1 MRPARADR
9 DPRKKRGRAVAH
21 VLAGAW
27 RPEPAPLVS
36 EELLCEAAPRLL
48 ESGSAAL
55 AWWRLRASPLRSSP
69 AGFDFQ
75 QSYRLNT
82 LEAALQEREIG
93 ESVARLRSAGIE
105 PLLGKGWAAARL
117 YPAPGMRPRGDVDL
131 YVTAEQYLIA
141 ADALRTEQGAEYRV
155 DLHRGFADLD
165 DRNPRDLHDRASRV
179 RIDGTEVLVF
189 SPEDHL
195 RLLSLH
201 LLRHGA
207 WRSLWLCDV
216 AAAVESLPTDFD
228 WEYLGQGAPR
238 RTQWVACVLALAGQ
252 LLEARTDGVP
262 AAWKQDVPSWMV
274 ATVLREWGGP
284 SLPHGRREPMATS
297 LLRPADAVQGLLL
310 RWPNPIEATTGL
322 RASFNNFPR
331 VPFQVAECL
340 RRIAAFG
347 WGGLQKRLAR
357 QA

>member
-131 YVTAEQYLIA
+131 YVTADQYLIA

-207 WRSLWLCDV
+207 I
-216 AAAVESLPTDFD
+216 
-228 WEYLGQGAPR
+228 
-238 RTQWVACVLALAGQ
+238 
-252 LLEARTDGVP
+252 
-262 AAWKQDVPSWMV
+262 
-274 ATVLREWGGP
+274 
-284 SLPHGRREPMATS
+284 
-297 LLRPADAVQGLLL
+297 LRPDSG
-310 RWPNPIEATTGL
+310 RIRHGTS
-322 RASFNNFPR
+322 ASR
-331 VPFQVAECL
+331 C
-340 RRIAAFG
+340 
-347 WGGLQKRLAR
+347 
-357 QA
+357 